1 MLITISFAIS
11 LISSLRASAKDVFI
25 DSKLSTQEYLATTYG
40 KESTYYIDVLINNS
54 TEICDTTYHE
64 YYKPFA
70 LDLISSMPTIKKIY
84 PPTSSEY
91 RSVILNLHYYLIFGK
106 ILDSAY
112 DDYKAKV
119 MQELLKLKRI
129 IGASGENKYE
139 FLGILATAYYYC
151 GKTAKAIKTE
161 EQRLALL
168 TQKDEKYAYTL
179 SHLIIYTLNSKNHSI
194 AEAYLAEL
202 LSLKNI
208 NSEVKESILSSIVKD
223 FNSSVPVNT
232 WRQIL
237 NDNFFATHGTIAR
250 IPLVSLIQK
259 GDIDFL
265 NILNEQILLAIDN
278 ENIIKCFMT
287 LGSFLWEERCQNESL
302 KYCLQSTTLAERI
315 DKEELLIFNVDGR
328 VNNEWNV
335 IWSHYTDMGNG
346 VKAIDASRRAL
357 ALTER
362 YFGKESKEWVD
373 NARIYIADLSDIQS
387 NYDSAIQLELE
398 IISIAKRLYGECS
411 TEVAEYSMSLLGTY
425 KQAHKS
431 QEVIDFGNSLLK
443 SPLISYIDKGA
454 VFNIMAQ
461 AYEDIGLHGLAMEAY
476 NQAIINASDSASA
489 QIFSINQAQKTGNVS
504 ALIEAYDSLPRNAK
518 KSERRYLLSSIARTY
533 ASKGDIKKSSHFYE
547 EAEKYL
553 DIRAGTSSA
562 VTFYLN
568 RSADAV
574 SRYLRMKY
582 LKKAEEI
589 IGNYQLS
596 DSILIGQAFVAI
608 ANAYSD
614 AYDYSTAFEYYE
626 KAIPCYSRLEPTNES
641 VITLLNNIATNASEL
656 GNMEYAIR
664 AQKLVCELR
673 EDVNGYGHPLY
684 NLALSNLIHDYIA
697 VDSIQQAEEVYA
709 KFEKSINF
717 SNEHDKEFNI
727 AYHKGLIDFKNKA
740 YREAATSISRALQL
754 TDVPTIKSNL
764 LKQLETI
771 AKEDG
776 QLDNFATLRRQRL
789 RLQRENIINEFSE
802 LTSKERGN
810 MIFLID
816 QFNNE
821 NISALLEAP
830 KLTTDAFDFFLFSKG
845 LQFHTEQEIEK
856 ILKKKGLKAESYK
869 SYIELKK
876 QLTKALSGGDSISI
890 KYISEQLPYLER
902 ELTNEFVEIEQLRRN
917 LDITSKQVLSK
928 LGINAIGIDFIRYE
942 NDSVPTYGAFVISSE
957 IKEPIFLRLFTEAEL
972 LELANLPNN
981 QFYRDKNTR
990 DRTRNLIWGKLESYF
1005 ASYTDLYFSPD
1016 GMLHTLGIEFLLD
1029 NNANPINQQYRLHRV
1044 FHLVDISKNEILG
1057 KNLVAVGV
1065 SDYNSPIS
1073 DENVA
1078 DRGSFNDL
1086 PGVRTEF
1093 STLRQAISTA
1103 HNPIDTTMYYNDL
1116 AREVNFKMLST
1127 RGVSGLHIATHG
1139 FFRDKKSLERSAE
1152 IEEDVDHNVA
1162 LRTLRAGQESLAGL
1176 VLRGGNLSWQS
1187 INMDETEDDILT
1199 SHEIE
1204 TLDFP
1209 NLRLTVL
1216 SACETGLGDI
1226 NSDGVWGL
1234 QRSFRIAGTRNLI
1247 CSLRRVD
1254 DKATARF
1261 MEIFYNHALNDKSI
1275 YDAFSCAQQTIYNE
1289 NKRRPDIWA
1298 SFILIE

>member
-1 MLITISFAIS
+1 MRSHSLKYLLIAIFFAIS
-11 LISSLRASAKDVFI
+11 LISSLKAAAKDVFI
-25 DSKLSTQEYLATTYG
+25 DNKLSTQEYLATTYG

-106 ILDSAY
+106 ILDNAY

-179 SHLIIYTLNSKNHSI
+179 SHLITYTLNSKNHSI
-194 AEAYLAEL
+194 TEAYLAEL
-202 LSLKNI
+202 LSLEDI
-208 NSEVKESILSSIVKD
+208 NSEVKESILSNIVKD
-223 FNSSVPVNT
+223 FNSSVSVNI

-237 NDNFFATHGTIAR
+237 NDDFFATHSTIA
-250 IPLVSLIQK
+250 IVPLVSLIQK

-265 NILNEQILLAIDN
+265 NTLNEQILLAIDN

-287 LGSFLWEERCQNESL
+287 LGSFLWKERYQNESL

-315 DKEELLIFNVDGR
+315 DKNEYLLFNVDGR
-328 VNNEWNV
+328 INNEWNE

-373 NARIYIADLSDIQS
+373 NARIYVADLSNIQS

-398 IISIAKRLYGECS
+398 IISIAKRLYGEYS

-431 QEVIDFGNSLLK
+431 QEAIDFGNSLLK
-443 SPLISYIDKGA
+443 SPLTSIIDKGV

-461 AYEDIGLHGLAMEAY
+461 AYEDIGLHGLAMETY
-476 NQAIINASDSASA
+476 NQAIINASDNASA
-489 QIFSINQAQKTGNVS
+489 QIFSVNRAQKAADVS
-504 ALIEAYDSLPRNAK
+504 TLIEAYKALPGNASNSK
-518 KSERRYLLSSIARTY
+518 RHYLLSSIARAY
-533 ASKGDIKKSSHFYE
+533 AKIGDLKQSGQYYE
-547 EAEKYL
+547 KAEKYL

-568 RSADAV
+568 RSADAA

-582 LKKAEEI
+582 LKNAEKI
-589 IGNYQLS
+589 IENYQLS

-614 AYDYSTAFEYYE
+614 AYDYSTAFDYYE

-727 AYHKGLIDFKNKA
+727 AYHKGLIDFKKKA

-856 ILKKKGLKAESYK
+856 ILKKK
-869 SYIELKK
+869 
-876 QLTKALSGGDSISI
+876 D
-890 KYISEQLPYLER
+890 
-902 ELTNEFVEIEQLRRN
+902 
-917 LDITSKQVLSK
+917 
-928 LGINAIGIDFIRYE
+928 
-942 NDSVPTYGAFVISSE
+942 
-957 IKEPIFLRLFTEAEL
+957 
-972 LELANLPNN
+972 
-981 QFYRDKNTR
+981 
-990 DRTRNLIWGKLESYF
+990 
-1005 ASYTDLYFSPD
+1005 
-1016 GMLHTLGIEFLLD
+1016 
-1029 NNANPINQQYRLHRV
+1029 
-1044 FHLVDISKNEILG
+1044 
-1057 KNLVAVGV
+1057 
-1065 SDYNSPIS
+1065 
-1073 DENVA
+1073 
-1078 DRGSFNDL
+1078 
-1086 PGVRTEF
+1086 
-1093 STLRQAISTA
+1093 
-1103 HNPIDTTMYYNDL
+1103 
-1116 AREVNFKMLST
+1116 
-1127 RGVSGLHIATHG
+1127 
-1139 FFRDKKSLERSAE
+1139 
-1152 IEEDVDHNVA
+1152 
-1162 LRTLRAGQESLAGL
+1162 
-1176 VLRGGNLSWQS
+1176 
-1187 INMDETEDDILT
+1187 
-1199 SHEIE
+1199 
-1204 TLDFP
+1204 
-1209 NLRLTVL
+1209 
-1216 SACETGLGDI
+1216 
-1226 NSDGVWGL
+1226 
-1234 QRSFRIAGTRNLI
+1234 
-1247 CSLRRVD
+1247 
-1254 DKATARF
+1254 
-1261 MEIFYNHALNDKSI
+1261 
-1275 YDAFSCAQQTIYNE
+1275 
-1289 NKRRPDIWA
+1289 
-1298 SFILIE
+1298 